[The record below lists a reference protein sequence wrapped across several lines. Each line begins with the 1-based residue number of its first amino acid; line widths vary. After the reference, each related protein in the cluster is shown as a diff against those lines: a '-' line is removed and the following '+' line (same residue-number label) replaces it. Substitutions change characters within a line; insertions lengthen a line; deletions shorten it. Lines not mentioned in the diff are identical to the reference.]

1 MALSRAPC
9 PALRPFVRLLWAA
22 APAAAGTSCREH
34 VLPTGC
40 MHLALRPGGPPLRL
54 FGGAGDRT
62 GHTVG
67 QAVVGGARLGHYVR
81 EAGLPSWSVG
91 AQLEPG
97 AAWAL
102 FGVSAAALA
111 ERHTLLQDL
120 WGHAADLLL
129 QRLEETGDEARC
141 LAILEQALL
150 AHLRPLRALDPAIA
164 AALASL
170 DRGSPVAQ
178 AVRASGWSHRHL
190 VLRFREATG
199 LAPKQHARILRLQA
213 ALERLGGASVAEAA
227 YAAGYADQ
235 AHFSREF
242 VQCAGLTPGEWRA
255 ARPVQAHHVPVG

>member
-1 MALSRAPC
+1 MALSRVPC

-22 APAAAGTSCREH
+22 APARTGAAGREH

-54 FGGAGDRT
+54 FDGPADRT
-62 GHTVG
+62 GRTVG

-102 FGVSAAALA
+102 FGVSAAALT

-120 WGHAADLLL
+120 WGRAADLLL
-129 QRLEETGDEARC
+129 ERLEEAGEPARC
-141 LAILEQALL
+141 LALLEQALL

-170 DRGSPVAQ
+170 DRGQSVAQ
-178 AVRASGWSHRHL
+178 AVQASGWSHRHL
-190 VLRFREATG
+190 VLRFRETTG

-213 ALERLGGASVAEAA
+213 ALERLGSGSAAEAA

-242 VQCAGLTPGEWRA
+242 LLCAGLTPGEWRA
-255 ARPVQAHHVPVG
+255 ARPAQSHHVPVG